1 MPPAKKQAPKNATA
15 SSKDPAQAA
24 SSQTAESWED
34 EVKELTYNQS
44 RTALELALSQL
55 QSDELEVETMADLYG
70 RAQAYAE
77 RCDQVLARVEQ
88 EIMQLNIT
96 DLEQDP

>member
-1 MPPAKKQAPKNATA
+1 MTV
-15 SSKDPAQAA
+15 
-24 SSQTAESWED
+24 ESWKA
-34 EVKELTYNQS
+34 EVKELTYNQA

-55 QSDELEVETMADLYG
+55 QSDELEVETMAELYR

-77 RCDQVLARVEQ
+77 RCEQILGRVEQ

-96 DLEQDP
+96 DLEQEP